1 MDKIATKKIDK
12 LKLKKQLNDE
22 KIIEFQEKIK
32 FLQTEN
38 NKIDRQIQDE
48 ENKQILNMLNEH
60 NISLKELNELVKSKK
75 LNNINN
81 NINNNNHNNINN
93 NNHNHNSNNFNNQ
106 ERSFTP

>member
-1 MDKIATKKIDK
+1 MDKIAPNKIEK
-12 LKLKKQLNDE
+12 LKLKKQLNNE
-22 KIIEFQEKIK
+22 KITEFQEKIK

-38 NKIDRQIQDE
+38 NKIDKQIQDE

-81 NINNNNHNNINN
+81 NINNNNHN
-93 NNHNHNSNNFNNQ
+93 HNSNNFNNQ